1 MTGGFAPDL
10 MAGRVAVLTAGGG
23 AICGE
28 AARLLAHAGADVV
41 IADLDG
47 DRLDSVAR
55 RIRDET
61 GRDALTVT
69 ADLRTAGGMALLT
82 EKTFER
88 FDRVDVLVNGL
99 GEHLASAGPHEDSD
113 EELWQALYE
122 VNLLH
127 VFRATKAFV
136 PAMKRQG
143 WGRIVNFS
151 SVEGVRAAP
160 ALAVYA
166 AFKRAVDGFTRSLA
180 VDLARYGIVVNAV
193 AVDKTR
199 AYQVNHY
206 ELPDEY
212 ARLAH
217 TWVPAGRYGE
227 PSDVANVVVF
237 LCSPLNTWVVG
248 STVATD
254 GGTLAAGGWFRTPA
268 RWTNQPLLT
277 QYLEEPHV
285 NESRPPAVQ

>member
-1 MTGGFAPDL
+1 

-28 AARLLAHAGADVV
+28 AARLLAHAGCDVV

-47 DRLDSVAR
+47 DRLSAVAH
-55 RIRDET
+55 RIHDET
-61 GRDALTVT
+61 GRTALTVT
-69 ADLRTAGGMALLT
+69 VDLRTADGMADLSRRA
-82 EKTFER
+82 FGR
-88 FDRVDVLVNGL
+88 FGRVDVLINGL

-113 EELWQALYE
+113 EDTWQALYE

-136 PAMKRQG
+136 PAMKRRG

-180 VDLARYGIVVNAV
+180 VDLARHGIVVNAV

-206 ELPDEY
+206 DLPEEY

-227 PSDVANVVVF
+227 PADVANVVVF
-237 LCSPLNTWVVG
+237 LCSPLNTWIVG
-248 STVATD
+248 STVAAD

-277 QYLEEPHV
+277 QYLEEPQI
-285 NESRPPAVQ
+285 NASRPPAVQ